1 MKEGAMGSVGNLST
15 LSLYNVVICVVAAVL
30 YVAVNRHE
38 PSRRIASALKVLI
51 VTLAVAAIVRH
62 LMR

>member
-1 MKEGAMGSVGNLST
+1 MGSVGNLST

>member
-1 MKEGAMGSVGNLST
+1 MGSVGNLST
-15 LSLYNVVICVVAAVL
+15 LSLYNLVICVVAAVL
-30 YVAVNRHE
+30 YVAVNKHE

>member
-1 MKEGAMGSVGNLST
+1 MGSVGNLST

-30 YVAVNRHE
+30 YVAVNKHE

-51 VTLAVAAIVRH
+51 VTLLSRRSSVT
-62 LMR
+62 

>member
-1 MKEGAMGSVGNLST
+1 MGSVGNLST
-15 LSLYNVVICVVAAVL
+15 LSLYNVVICAVAAVL
-30 YVAVNRHE
+30 YVAVNKHE

>member
-1 MKEGAMGSVGNLST
+1 MGSVGNLST

-30 YVAVNRHE
+30 YVAVNKHE